1 MPASW
6 ARAAERWVVRR
17 QIAQRKVPDMRF
29 LLLGLLFASL
39 SALAGCSNNDPV
51 QPGKDESPSEKA
63 EVAKLQ
69 GTWEVTTWKE
79 QGVED
84 RNFVEFV
91 SPKLVFNGDK
101 HAWKAGP
108 ASHEGTF
115 KVGSKGNL
123 RSVDLVITTDGK
135 GKNQLGI
142 YELDGDELKICLAR
156 VDTAAR
162 PTTFASKADGAEYI
176 LATFKRQEKK

>member
-1 MPASW
+1 M
-6 ARAAERWVVRR
+6 
-17 QIAQRKVPDMRF
+17 KF
-29 LLLGLLFASL
+29 LLVGLLLASL
-39 SALAGCSNNDPV
+39 SALPGCSKNDPV
-51 QPGKDESPSEKA
+51 KPGNDESPGEKT
-63 EVAKLQ
+63 EVDKLQ

-79 QGVED
+79 QSVED
-84 RNFVEFV
+84 RNFVEFT
-91 SPKLVFNGDK
+91 SPKLVFDGDK

-123 RSVDLVITTDGK
+123 RTVDLIISNRN

-142 YELDGDELKICLAR
+142 YEVDGDELKICFAR
-156 VDTAAR
+156 VDTPDR

-176 LATFKRQEKK
+176 LATFKRQKKK